1 MDIHQYI
8 QSGVLEAYLLG
19 LASDE
24 EQHEVQQMKSL
35 YPEVSSALV
44 DLEVV
49 IEQYCL
55 ESAVP
60 PPPGTWELIQAR
72 TTGKDLKKYVTDNG
86 KEEPQ
91 PKTAKSDF
99 VEVEV
104 SDSFIR
110 VHKLWRLAFLIV
122 FILSKIFLVAGLYYY
137 FKADSQQQEIERL
150 KTVIQ
155 HQQTAR

>member
-1 MDIHQYI
+1 
-8 QSGVLEAYLLG
+8 
-19 LASDE
+19 
-24 EQHEVQQMKSL
+24 MKVL
-35 YPEVSSALV
+35 YPEVSSALTE
-44 DLEVV
+44 LEIQ

-55 ESAVP
+55 DNAVP

-72 TTGKDLKKYVTDNG
+72 TTGKDIKKRDPDG
-86 KEEPQ
+86 QDQQKKAEPK
-91 PKTAKSDF
+91 PDKSDYL
-99 VEVEV
+99 EAEV

-150 KTVIQ
+150 KTVIR
-155 HQQTAR
+155 QQSVR